1 MSSQITKTVY
11 SFSELLKVGDSVA
24 VERARCRLQEIALN
38 DDWYEYELSVWKSA
52 LEQVGFIRPDINFSG
67 FSSQG
72 DGASFVSE
80 CDTERLFWYSTHKI
94 VGKNCIKPTKRTG
107 TDEDFLPWLVYQ
119 IGGQYGYCSGIKRL
133 GSKIVEGLSFSVDRL
148 DNHYSHERTCRLV
161 VRESTLSDTD
171 YARVKDWVSDL
182 ENLRI
187 RICQAIYSGLEHE
200 HDYCI
205 TDESLISID
214 SIHEFCWDINGRM
227 E

>member
-1 MSSQITKTVY
+1 MPSQITKTVY
-11 SFSELLKVGDSVA
+11 SFEELLKAGNSVA
-24 VERARCRLQEIALN
+24 VERARCRLQEIALA
-38 DDWYEYELSVWKSA
+38 DDWYDYELSMWKSA

-67 FSSQG
+67 FYSQG

-107 TDEDFLPWLVYQ
+107 TDEDFLPWVVHQ

-133 GSKIVEGLSFSVDRL
+133 GPKIVEGLSFSVDRL

-161 VRESTLSDTD
+161 VKDSTLSDTD
-171 YARVKDWVSDL
+171 YARVQDWISSLEDL
-182 ENLRI
+182 RLRLC
-187 RICQAIYSGLEHE
+187 RAIYSGLEHE